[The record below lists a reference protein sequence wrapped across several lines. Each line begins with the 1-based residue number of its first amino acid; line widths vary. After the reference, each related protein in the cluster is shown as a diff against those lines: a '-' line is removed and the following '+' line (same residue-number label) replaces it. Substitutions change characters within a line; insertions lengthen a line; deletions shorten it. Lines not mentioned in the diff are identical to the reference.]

1 MRAYWIAAMLASA
14 CAGQALG
21 ATCYVIYDRNDA
33 VIYRDLAAPFDLG
46 DPKAPERDMMR
57 RQKQHLL
64 IAEFDQCNPVGF
76 ISPTT
81 GATTATV
88 DEIVQ
93 QLKPAVSTSM
103 SNTPGTIYTNARPG
117 MAPRPRAAPAPHPQ
131 PRARRY

>member
-1 MRAYWIAAMLASA
+1 MRWYWIAAMLSSA

-33 VIYRDLAAPFDLG
+33 VIYRDLAPPFDLS

-93 QLKPAVSTSM
+93 QLKPAVSTSI
-103 SNTPGTIYTNARPG
+103 SNTQGTIYTSARPG
-117 MAPRPRAAPAPHPQ
+117 MAPAAAPAP
-131 PRARRY
+131 RAPAPAARSY